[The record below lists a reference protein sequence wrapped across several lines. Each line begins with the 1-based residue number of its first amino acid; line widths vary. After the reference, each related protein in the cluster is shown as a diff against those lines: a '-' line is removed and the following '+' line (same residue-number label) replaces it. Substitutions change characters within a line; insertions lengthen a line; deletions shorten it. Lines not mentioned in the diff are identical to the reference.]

1 MARIKVVGIVVK
13 KPSIVI
19 GRGVGC
25 KLRVEVLNDI
35 EAKFC
40 DIIVTK
46 GRKPWKVRVGDMV
59 EAVGTLRGDELLA
72 DAFWKFT
79 RRVGR
84 Y

>member
-46 GRKPWKVRVGDMV
+46 GRKPWKVELGAKVV
-59 EAVGTLRGDELLA
+59 AVGILIGNIWWA
-72 DAFWKFT
+72 DYFRAYRKQAD
-79 RRVGR
+79 
-84 Y
+84 